1 MCRRGRTHLSDMT
14 YISSP
19 ALPLAWRLAVIDMT
33 KDTDS
38 IGIPQQERASTGV
51 AGQDDILGG
60 GAAET

>member
-1 MCRRGRTHLSDMT
+1 MT